1 MHKIKFELVKQ
12 TFINGLISLIPV
24 VALLWLCSGFVGD
37 IFTTISSIN
46 NSTLISNNGGLLL
59 LIPLLILALV
69 VLILLSGLLV
79 RHTIFKRI
87 DEWFEQKIMNLI
99 PGYGILKSMVE
110 EKVSPTKNLVNK
122 AVLVSFENSKQ
133 LGVLTDTNE
142 DFAVVFFP
150 NNTLT
155 GGGSIH
161 LFTIDKIEILPIS
174 LDNLD
179 DIITKDGK
187 GLLEVI
193 SNVKNSSTSK

>member
-1 MHKIKFELVKQ
+1 MLKIKFESVKQ

-24 VALLWLCSGFVGD
+24 VALLWLCSGFIGE
-37 IFTTISSIN
+37 IFTTISTIN
-46 NSTLISNNGGLLL
+46 NSTFISNNGGLLL
-59 LIPLLILALV
+59 LIPLLIIALIA
-69 VLILLSGLLV
+69 LILLSGLLV

-122 AVLVSFENSKQ
+122 AVLVSFENSKK
-133 LGVLTDTNE
+133 LGVLTDKNE
-142 DFAVVFFP
+142 EFGVVFFP

-161 LFTIDKIEILPIS
+161 LITMDKIEILPIS
-174 LDNLD
+174 LDDLD

-187 GLLEVI
+187 GLLDIYKKV
-193 SNVKNSSTSK
+193 T

>member
-1 MHKIKFELVKQ
+1 MQENKFELVKQ
-12 TFINGLISLIPV
+12 TFVNGLISLIPV
-24 VALLWLCSGFVGD
+24 VALLWLCSGFIGD
-37 IFTTISSIN
+37 IFTTISSLKE
-46 NSTLISNNGGLLL
+46 STFISNNGGFLL
-59 LIPLLILALV
+59 LIPLLLIALIV
-69 VLILLSGLLV
+69 VILLSGLLV

-122 AVLVSFENSKQ
+122 AVLVSWQNSKQ

-142 DFAVVFFP
+142 NIGVVFFP

-161 LFTIDKIEILPIS
+161 LVAMDKIKVLSIS
-174 LDNLD
+174 LDELD
-179 DIITKDGK
+179 DLITKDGK
-187 GLLEVI
+187 GLLDI
-193 SNVKNSSTSK
+193 YQKTS